1 MAFIMGLCKL
11 LATSV
16 LVSCESFSIKIAKH
30 LQYVLG
36 SLSTVSLLSH
46 ITEIS
51 NLDHLLVEVDT
62 VL

>member
-1 MAFIMGLCKL
+1 MAFIVGICKL

-16 LVSCESFSIKIAKH
+16 LLSCESISMNIAKH
-30 LQYVLG
+30 LQYVFG
-36 SLSTVSLLSH
+36 SLSTVSLSSH